1 MAKIAKV
8 NKEMYKPKNLKE
20 QLKEM
25 KLNEEVE
32 VKSRVFKVPSI
43 RVAVTALRKEGYEF
57 IVTERGCV
65 DCCKVT
71 RVK

>member
-1 MAKIAKV
+1 
-8 NKEMYKPKNLKE
+8 MYKPKNLKE

-32 VKSRVFKVPSI
+32 VKNRVFKVPSI
-43 RVAVTALRKEGYEF
+43 RVAVTALRKEGYDF